1 MDSGNISENGN
12 PSQETAKPYN
22 KDSYGQTTG
31 KPAFRKRFKRYARLF
46 LLSVVIIIGLLIYW
60 FFFNKYGTGERTGV
74 LIKITHKGNIF
85 KTDEGEMWLSCR
97 QMTNPE
103 KFYFSVTND
112 SVVAALKAL
121 QDECVQLTYQQYR
134 APLPWRGDSK
144 YIVTGVI
151 PIPKN

>member
-1 MDSGNISENGN
+1 MESENV
-12 PSQETAKPYN
+12 PLSEQPLEQQPK
-22 KDSYGQTTG
+22 KKSW
-31 KPAFRKRFKRYARLF
+31 FKRFARNF
-46 LLSVVIIIGLLIYW
+46 FIGFILILIFCIYW
-60 FFFNKYGTGERTGV
+60 FFFNSYGKGERTGV

-112 SVVAALKAL
+112 SVTTILKNL
-121 QDECVQLTYQQYR
+121 QDECVQLTYTQYR
-134 APLPWRGDSK
+134 ASLPWRGDTK

-151 PIPKN
+151 PIKRN